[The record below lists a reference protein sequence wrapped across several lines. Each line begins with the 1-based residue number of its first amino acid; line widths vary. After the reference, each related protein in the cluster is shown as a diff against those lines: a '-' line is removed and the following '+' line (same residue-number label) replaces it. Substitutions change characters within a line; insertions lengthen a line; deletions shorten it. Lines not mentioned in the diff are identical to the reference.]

1 MKTAE
6 KELTRENLESYNKEG
21 FITREKIVSKTREEV
36 ISESKSISKNYHN
49 IDWKSVFE
57 GDNVHKKTVETG
69 DYINYVL
76 IDDKDLG
83 VFKINDMGENY
94 IIFCRSIWTEENK
107 SNLISRLKKHGIVCE
122 VLNKNLINVKK
133 SKNIIQYKTTK
144 GKKLIFPSFYFP
156 YYPYKCNFN
165 KYD

>member
-6 KELTRENLESYNKEG
+6 KELTRENLESYDKKG
-21 FITREKIVSKTREEV
+21 FITREKIVSRTREEV

-57 GDNVHKKTVETG
+57 GDSVHKKTVETG

-107 SNLISRLKKHGIVCE
+107 SDLISRLKKHGIIYE

-133 SKNIIQYKTTK
+133 LRKHHTV
-144 GKKLIFPSFYFP
+144 
-156 YYPYKCNFN
+156 
-165 KYD
+165 